1 MDFSRIDQIKTIKFS
16 DQTLINSLTKPFSI
30 KLVRLNE
37 DIFKKQLSNQL
48 VYNNFQSSRVEMFN
62 LSNLININDLM
73 SKSFSAKKITRMIT
87 KFNPKKNLK
96 KTQKY

>member
-1 MDFSRIDQIKTIKFS
+1 MDFSTIDQIKTIKFS

-37 DIFKKQLSNQL
+37 DISKKQLSNQL
-48 VYNNFQSSRVEMFN
+48 VSNNFQSTRVKLFN

-73 SKSFSAKKITRMIT
+73 SKSFSAKKMGRMII
-87 KFNPKKNLK
+87 KFNTKKHFK

>member
-1 MDFSRIDQIKTIKFS
+1 MDFPRIDQKKTIKFS
-16 DQTLINSLTKPFSI
+16 DKTLINSLIKPFSI

-37 DIFKKQLSNQL
+37 DISKKQLSKQL
-48 VYNNFQSSRVEMFN
+48 VSNNFQSTRVKLLN

-87 KFNPKKNLK
+87 KFNNKKNFK